1 MDKGKPKV
9 TVGDVAKAAGVSK
22 ATVSYVLR
30 NQQGPSQETRAR
42 VLQIS
47 EQLGYIPDARLVS
60 RMATIRDAGAKE
72 LVPIAWVDTNW
83 EKDSWQI
90 YKFLSP
96 YIEGARARAQQLGYR
111 IEPIWAG
118 QPGMTMKRV
127 SQIVYQRGIEGVI
140 VTHGASHI
148 RLNWDKLAAVTLEGS
163 VLAPRLHR
171 ITTDHTFN
179 LLLALKMMK
188 RHGYRRIGIC
198 LDQLVG
204 RGSYNMCRAAVHY
217 FHGTLPSAEIVP
229 PLYLERHRANF
240 TWEEDRN
247 REKSDKLILAWMRK
261 HRPDAVACHDAHLVR
276 ALERGGYR
284 VPEEVGVAHIAT
296 DDDVTDWAGV
306 NSKRREIGAAAA
318 GLVISLLQ
326 NGQFGV
332 PETAFNTNIR
342 GTWHGGRTLLI
353 PKPR

>member
-1 MDKGKPKV
+1 MDKRIPKV

-30 NQQGPSQETRAR
+30 NQQGPSPETRAR

-60 RMATIRDAGAKE
+60 RMATIRDAAAKE

-83 EKDSWQI
+83 EKDSWQT

-127 SQIVYQRGIEGVI
+127 SQIVYQRGIEGAI
-140 VTHGASHI
+140 VTHGVSHI
-148 RLNWDKLAAVTLEGS
+148 RMNWAKLAAVTLEGS
-163 VLAPRLHR
+163 VLGPRLHR
-171 ITTDHTFN
+171 VTTDHTFN
-179 LLLALKMMK
+179 LLLALKMLK

-198 LDQLVG
+198 MDRLVG
-204 RGSYNMCRAAVHY
+204 RGSYNMCRAAAYY
-217 FHGTLPSAEIVP
+217 FHGALPSAEIVP
-229 PLYLERHRANF
+229 PLYLERERNRF
-240 TWEEDRN
+240 TWEPGRN
-247 REKSDKLILAWMRK
+247 REKSDKAILAWMRE
-261 HRPDAVACHDAHLVR
+261 HRPDAVVCHDAHMVSTL
-276 ALERGGYR
+276 ARGGYR
-284 VPEEVGVAHIAT
+284 IPEDVGVVHIAT
-296 DDDVTDWAGV
+296 DDDVSDWAGV

-318 GLVISLLQ
+318 GWVIALLQ
-326 NGQFGV
+326 NGQFGL
-332 PETAFNTNIR
+332 PSTALNTSIR

-353 PKPR
+353 PKPK